1 MKRLKQLNSVVREY
15 NGMVA
20 KYTKNPVPEN
30 KKLMDDCVLKLKEE
44 VDKILP

>member
-15 NGMVA
+15 NGLVA
-20 KYTKNPVPEN
+20 KYTKNPVPQN
-30 KKLMDDCVLKLKEE
+30 KQLVDNCVTRLKEE